1 MKKLLFLALA
11 LCSFNTYAH
20 KPGFF
25 LWTSPVVD
33 RNAPDL
39 NVDIPRDVSQPFTAG
54 VYRVVTNDGPTN
66 KYVQLA
72 HDGCLRR
79 NWGDFTCFYLKNY
92 DNTYDKVGCVDTKK
106 LSENTYLNLYGFS
119 HKAK

>member
-1 MKKLLFLALA
+1 MKKILFLALA
-11 LCSFNTYAH
+11 LCSFNVQAH

-33 RNAPDL
+33 KNAPDL
-39 NVDIPRDVSQPFTAG
+39 NVDVPLHVSQPFTAG

-72 HDGCLRR
+72 FDGCLRK
-79 NWGDFTCFYLKNY
+79 NWGTFTCFYLKNY
-92 DNTYDKVGCVDTKK
+92 DDSLEKAGCVDTKK
-106 LSENTYLNLYGFS
+106 LSENSYMQMYGFS
-119 HKAK
+119 VKR